1 MTFSLVTYNY
11 QWLILQKHI
20 KCVIYDK
27 ICEPLHFGYIL
38 GATLNTFKVTSI
50 TSIIM
55 TSFVDN
61 ERSMTANV
69 RCTTRP
75 TCLVS
80 PLGVGGGC
88 VTLPRGGRSSVPRGG
103 SRAATR
109 SILPLRPVGTLTQ
122 HVADRIIRCIAWT
135 SAVHTQ
141 HGRAWDADVSFS

>member
-1 MTFSLVTYNY
+1 MLTVIKGFRLLYDIFTGNVN
-11 QWLILQKHI
+11 QWLILEKHI

-27 ICEPLHFGYIL
+27 ICEPLHFCYIL

-80 PLGVGGGC
+80 APGRGRWLSD
-88 VTLPRGGRSSVPRGG
+88 LAPRGPVERAPRRFPGGHPEHTATAAGRDSDLSVR
-103 SRAATR
+103 
-109 SILPLRPVGTLTQ
+109 ILL
-122 HVADRIIRCIAWT
+122 
-135 SAVHTQ
+135 
-141 HGRAWDADVSFS
+141 